1 MCAALP
7 TPDLDS
13 LEDFSDRLIEDQFGE
28 DFTTAIPE
36 PFAQYLRLADS
47 ALSESVRQP

>member
-13 LEDFSDRLIEDQFGE
+13 LEDFSDPLIEDQAGE
-28 DFTTAIPE
+28 YFTTAIPE
-36 PFAQYLRLADS
+36 RFAQYLRLAAI
-47 ALSESVRQP
+47 ALTESVRQP